1 MLAGQ
6 LGGLRAHQQGLLIIS
21 SGASVVD
28 ARCSMNVRLT
38 LLLSRFV
45 GEERLS
51 WYLLDMTQC
60 IIGVLVA
67 PSHFT
72 GEPDQTF
79 GIGQ

>member
-1 MLAGQ
+1 
-6 LGGLRAHQQGLLIIS
+6 
-21 SGASVVD
+21 
-28 ARCSMNVRLT
+28 MNVRLT